1 MKNVLT
7 VLRRE
12 YLQRVRSKWFILST
26 LGLPI
31 FMVAVVA
38 VPMWLEI
45 REESRER
52 TVAVVDETGVLH
64 ERVARRMGDAFALER
79 VDPADADR
87 AELDRRV
94 ATGELAGYLVLDANT
109 VERGEALYRGTER
122 PRTVSRLRLEQ
133 AVMESVLGLHME
145 RSGGN
150 VDALLSGGRVEFETL
165 GTEEPG
171 EGEEELALVVGF
183 VGAFIL
189 YIVILIYGVQVMR
202 SVLEEKTNR
211 IVEVIVSALR
221 PWQLMLGKILGVGA
235 VGLTQMA
242 VWMLMGVLVSTFGIP
257 TLVASNPALADVGNL
272 SEHLP
277 ALGGIVLFLAY
288 FVLGYFLYASLYAA
302 VAAMCSSDEEA
313 QQAQIPVTI
322 LIVAPIVILPYVL
335 EDPDSTVAMAIAL
348 FPFFS
353 PVLMYPRYV
362 AGAPLWEA
370 LLSLLLMAVTIVAVA
385 WVAGRIYRVGIL
397 MQGKRPTLPEI
408 WRWVKEA

>member
-1 MKNVLT
+1 M
-7 VLRRE
+7 
-12 YLQRVRSKWFILST
+12 
-26 LGLPI
+26 
-31 FMVAVVA
+31 
-38 VPMWLEI
+38 
-45 REESRER
+45 
-52 TVAVVDETGVLH
+52 
-64 ERVARRMGDAFALER
+64 
-79 VDPADADR
+79 
-87 AELDRRV
+87 
-94 ATGELAGYLVLDANT
+94 
-109 VERGEALYRGTER
+109 
-122 PRTVSRLRLEQ
+122 
-133 AVMESVLGLHME
+133 
-145 RSGGN
+145 
-150 VDALLSGGRVEFETL
+150 DALLSGGRVEFETL

-257 TLVASNPALADVGNL
+257 ALVASNPALADVGNL

>member
-1 MKNVLT
+1 MRNVLT

-12 YLQRVRSKWFILST
+12 YLQRVRSRWFILST

-38 VPMWLEI
+38 IPMWLEI

-52 TVAVVDETGVLH
+52 TVAVVDETGILH
-64 ERVARRMGDAFALER
+64 ERVAGRLGDAFVLER
-79 VDPADADR
+79 VDPAGADR

-94 ATGELAGYLVLDANT
+94 ATGELAGYLVLDAGT
-109 VERGEALYRGTER
+109 VERGEALYRGMER

-145 RSGGN
+145 RSGG
-150 VDALLSGGRVEFETL
+150 DTEALLAGGRVEFETL
-165 GTEEPG
+165 GGAEEG
-171 EGEEELALVVGF
+171 EGELALVVGF
-183 VGAFIL
+183 VGAFLL
-189 YIVILIYGVQVMR
+189 YIVILIYGIQVMR
-202 SVLEEKTNR
+202 SVLEEKTSR

-242 VWMLMGVLVSTFGIP
+242 AWMLMGVLVSTLGIP
-257 TLVASNPALADVGNL
+257 ALVASNPALADVGNL
-272 SEHLP
+272 TEHLP

-313 QQAQIPVTI
+313 QQAQIPVTV
-322 LIVAPIVILPYVL
+322 LIVAPVVILPYVL
-335 EDPDSTVAMAIAL
+335 EDPDSTVATAIAL

-370 LLSLLLMAVTIVAVA
+370 LLSLLLMAVTVVAVA